1 MNIKM
6 KQFFFTSKLCF
17 LFLFCFFFLKG
28 VKSPSPNT
36 EITYDSTLNT
46 AFLPNE
52 FPDYTSYIKLL
63 SDSAQ
68 DDFKKLR
75 HIIPYLSFPEQMALV
90 KSYKKG
96 STDKLFDFSIYKDI
110 MESGDIINKENQAI
124 SDYITEHEKMLSYGL
139 GCLKAVSN
147 QYLGD
152 SDYNEEMKNIVHQ
165 AIEEITQAQ
174 TTNNQC
180 QAKFLK
186 TLQDIVVKQR
196 GFIFELTSKWDTNAK
211 YFYKNDKDEIIGFKY
226 TTGELSTIANAFKEF
241 AECQI
246 LFTSVLAS
254 SSMKAQVAIA
264 NMDGCK
270 DYENPNSFAGN
281 SSDIIE
287 NPKINYRGN
296 GDIKGINDG
305 HLVRSDQ
312 KTMNGYYLNH
322 GFGFGKAQR
331 NNGFNYLSDENKKLI
346 ETFTKLKADNALTP
360 LLEKIVNG
368 TENIQPFG
376 GLIDLVA
383 YSILPSSTIQSLLSP
398 TCNSANTITY
408 GDYSNSTDQ
417 NSFNSQLSDKLGFKK
432 ELFEL
437 YWGCVN
443 YNNENKPI
451 VYIKAEGNFGKVFDF
466 FFLDKYVGKTTV
478 NTIQSC
484 FGVFSAGGKDDKD
497 ACRDVITKDCGV
509 DLDYKCKKSGLYD
522 YINAHPT
529 SVSLPYNCTVINS
542 LLCAE
547 YITKYFIGGS
557 VIIKP
562 SAFVGYNLYAS
573 STLYPES
580 PFIEPQFYA
589 TPQEDTA
596 SPGYTLNSQN
606 SFSILYTT
614 DSERD
619 TTTYKYLII
628 DKSAYTLIHDS
639 GLYLKYKISM
649 LMLIIFFTII

>member
-1 MNIKM
+1 M
-6 KQFFFTSKLCF
+6 KSIY
-17 LFLFCFFFLKG
+17 LFCFCFLTV
-28 VKSPSPNT
+28 VKSPSPST
-36 EITYDSTLNT
+36 EITYDNTLNT

-63 SDSAQ
+63 SDNAQ
-68 DDFKKLR
+68 EDFKNLR

-96 STDKLFDFSIYKDI
+96 STNKLFDFSIYKDI

-139 GCLKAVSN
+139 GCLQAVSN

-174 TTNNQC
+174 TTSNQC

-186 TLQDIVVKQR
+186 TLQDIVIKQR
-196 GFIFELTSKWDTNAK
+196 GYLFELTSDWETNNAF
-211 YFYKNDKDEIIGFKY
+211 FYLDENGERIGFKY
-226 TTGELSTIANAFKEF
+226 DAGDLSTMEGAYKEF
-241 AECQI
+241 AQCQN

-254 SSMKAQVAIA
+254 NAMKAQIAIT

-270 DYENPNSFAGN
+270 DYENPNAFAGN
-281 SSDIIE
+281 SSDIIK

-331 NNGFNYLSDENKKLI
+331 NNVFNFLSDENKKLI
-346 ETFTKLKADNALTP
+346 NSFITLSIGSSPTNELQSILD
-360 LLEKIVNG
+360 G
-368 TENIQPFG
+368 TQDTQPIG
-376 GLIDLVA
+376 GLIELIG
-383 YSILPSSTIQSLLSP
+383 YSIFNIAELKDFPQNHVCSSSKYGKYDNGVNYSPSSIV
-398 TCNSANTITY
+398 AINTELITKF
-408 GDYSNSTDQ
+408 GFQ
-417 NSFNSQLSDKLGFKK
+417 DKALI
-432 ELFEL
+432 L
-437 YWGCVN
+437 YWGCDGKNEHYAYVEVGTN
-443 YNNENKPI
+443 YN
-451 VYIKAEGNFGKVFDF
+451 GKLFDF
-466 FFLDKYVGKTTV
+466 YYNKTFVGKTTL

-522 YINAHPT
+522 YINAHPA
-529 SVSLPYNCTVINS
+529 SVSLPYNCTVPNS
-542 LLCAE
+542 FSCIE

-557 VIIKP
+557 VIVKP
-562 SAFVGYNLYAS
+562 SAFIGYNLYAS
-573 STLYPES
+573 STLNSES

-589 TPQEDTA
+589 KPQQA
-596 SPGYTLNSQN
+596 STSPVNTLNPQN

-614 DSERD
+614 ATERD
-619 TTTYKYLII
+619 DTAYKSLII
-628 DKSAYTLIHDS
+628 DKSAYKLINDS
-639 GLYLKYKISM
+639 GLYLKYKKSL
-649 LMLIIFFTII
+649 LMLIIIFTLI

>member
-1 MNIKM
+1 M
-6 KQFFFTSKLCF
+6 KGFPKNSQKSFIFFCMVILIG
-17 LFLFCFFFLKG
+17 L
-28 VKSPSPNT
+28 VISPSPDT
-36 EITYDSTLNT
+36 EISYNSAINT
-46 AFLPNE
+46 SFLPNE
-52 FPDYTSYIKLL
+52 FPEYISYINLLTDSGKADFLKL
-63 SDSAQ
+63 
-68 DDFKKLR
+68 K
-75 HIIPYLSFPEQMALV
+75 HIISYLSFPEQLALF

-96 STDKLFDFSIYKDI
+96 GTEKLFDYSIYEEI
-110 MESGDIINKENQAI
+110 MKKNNVYAQETKAI
-124 SDYITEHEKMLSYGL
+124 SDYISEYEKSLSYGL
-139 GCLKAVSN
+139 GCLKAVTN
-147 QYLGD
+147 KYKGD
-152 SDYNEEMKNIVHQ
+152 SEYNEEMINIVHSS
-165 AIEEITQAQ
+165 IEEILDAQ
-174 TTNNQC
+174 NTFNQC
-180 QAKFLK
+180 QAVFLNS
-186 TLQDIVVKQR
+186 LQQIMLKRRGYLFDLTSTTDNTVDDYFDKKGSDIV
-196 GFIFELTSKWDTNAK
+196 
-211 YFYKNDKDEIIGFKY
+211 GFKY
-226 TTGELSTIANAFKEF
+226 LGNDQNNIVNEYKLFVQCQNAF
-241 AECQI
+241 
-246 LFTSVLAS
+246 TSILAS

-529 SVSLPYNCTVINS
+529 SVSLPYDCDKGNQQKCF
-542 LLCAE
+542 E
-547 YITKYFIGGS
+547 YIVKYFIGGS
-557 VIIKP
+557 LTVKP
-562 SAFVGYNLYAS
+562 SAFVGLSLYVS
-573 STLYPES
+573 STLNEKNNMLEPE
-580 PFIEPQFYA
+580 FFAKPQ
-589 TPQEDTA
+589 Q
-596 SPGYTLNSQN
+596 LNKLIQTDN
-606 SFSILYTT
+606 SALIPNDPISILYVTSTQRNGTVYKTQLMDQSEYKLIADDNFILKINTT
-614 DSERD
+614 F
-619 TTTYKYLII
+619 LILVI
-628 DKSAYTLIHDS
+628 TFIL
-639 GLYLKYKISM
+639 
-649 LMLIIFFTII
+649 F

>member
-1 MNIKM
+1 M
-6 KQFFFTSKLCF
+6 KQSFLTSKLCF
-17 LFLFCFFFLKG
+17 LFLFCFCFLTV

-36 EITYDSTLNT
+36 EITYDNTLNT

-63 SDSAQ
+63 SDNAQ
-68 DDFKKLR
+68 DDFKNLR

-174 TTNNQC
+174 TTSNQC

-186 TLQDIVVKQR
+186 TLQDIVIKQR
-196 GFIFELTSKWDTNAK
+196 GYLFELTSNWGTNNAF
-211 YFYKNDKDEIIGFKY
+211 FYLDENGERIGFKY
-226 TTGELSTIANAFKEF
+226 DAGDLSTMEGAYKEF
-241 AECQI
+241 AQCQN

-254 SSMKAQVAIA
+254 NAMKAQIAIT

-270 DYENPNSFAGN
+270 DYENPNAFAGN
-281 SSDIIE
+281 SSDIIK

-331 NNGFNYLSDENKKLI
+331 NNPHNFTTDDMKNIINNYRTTDVDIKSKLNDMK
-346 ETFTKLKADNALTP
+346 EGGN
-360 LLEKIVNG
+360 
-368 TENIQPFG
+368 QPFG
-376 GLIDLVA
+376 GLTDLLINSVFDGQINFDLTCQTSPQTLTITHSNNNN
-383 YSILPSSTIQSLLSP
+383 YNVVNNEVNPLPIA
-398 TCNSANTITY
+398 ANTII
-408 GDYSNSTDQ
+408 S
-417 NSFNSQLSDKLGFKK
+417 
-432 ELFEL
+432 E
-437 YWGCVN
+437 
-443 YNNENKPI
+443 
-451 VYIKAEGNFGKVFDF
+451 NFGFNINGYSLILICDANKKLSAFSSAVLSTTSETVYDF
-466 FFLDKYVGKTTV
+466 IDGDKNLGKTRL

-522 YINAHPT
+522 YIIAHPA
-529 SVSLPYNCTVINS
+529 SVSLPYNCTVPDSFSCI
-542 LLCAE
+542 E

-557 VIIKP
+557 VIVKP
-562 SAFVGYNLYAS
+562 SAFIGYNLYAS
-573 STLYPES
+573 STLNSES

-589 TPQEDTA
+589 TPQRA
-596 SPGYTLNSQN
+596 STSPVNTLNPQN

-614 DSERD
+614 TTERD
-619 TTTYKYLII
+619 DTAYKSLII
-628 DKSAYTLIHDS
+628 DKSAYKLINDS
-639 GLYLKYKISM
+639 GLYLKYKKSL
-649 LMLIIFFTII
+649 LMLIIIFTLI